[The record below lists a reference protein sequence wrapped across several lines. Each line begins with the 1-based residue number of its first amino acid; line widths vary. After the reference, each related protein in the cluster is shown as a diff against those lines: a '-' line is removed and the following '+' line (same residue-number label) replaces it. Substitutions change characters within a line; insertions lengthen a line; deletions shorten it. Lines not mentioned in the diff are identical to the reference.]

1 MIELGRRDLLCAG
14 AGALLS
20 SCANGKIKLYG
31 SGATLPAHQ
40 YAAWWSAYAVEV
52 PQVEIAYLP
61 IGSGGGIRQLAE
73 KTVDFGATD
82 VELDEAEQKL
92 LGREVVSIPTAII
105 AVAVCYNLGG
115 VEGLRLSR
123 GLCAAIY
130 LGEVTR
136 WDDPTIQKENPS
148 LTLPRLA
155 IAPVFRADG
164 GGSTALFTSRVAA
177 VSPALRDRVGVGR
190 GARFSVGVGARGSDG
205 VVELVSSIPG
215 ALGYVEVVHALRAG
229 LPVAALDDG
238 RGAHVGPTRSAV
250 LEGSDADD
258 ASRRGYPLA
267 SPTYL
272 VTGREWESQAKGA
285 AMAQFSYWALTKGQ
299 RSLDLGAPDDL
310 AETLLPLP
318 PTISARARA
327 EVARLTSGSTRLL
340 AID

>member
-1 MIELGRRDLLCAG
+1 MIDPGRRELLLAG

-20 SCANGKIKLYG
+20 ACARGTIQLYG
-31 SGATLPAHQ
+31 SGATLPVHQ
-40 YAAWWSAYAVEV
+40 YEAWWSAYALEV

-73 KTVDFGATD
+73 GTVDFGATD
-82 VELDEAEQKL
+82 VELDDTERAL
-92 LGREVVSIPTAII
+92 MGREMVSIPTAII

-115 VEGLRLSR
+115 VDGLRLSR
-123 GLCAAIY
+123 GLCASIY
-130 LGEVTR
+130 LGEVQR
-136 WDDPTIQKENPS
+136 WDDPAIRAENPR
-148 LTLPRLA
+148 LDLPSLA

-177 VSPALRDRVGVGR
+177 VSRSLGDRVGVGR

-205 VVELVSSIPG
+205 VVDLVSSVPG

-238 RGAHVGPTRSAV
+238 RGDYVAPTRSAV
-250 LEGSDADD
+250 LQGCDGDGSA
-258 ASRRGYPLA
+258 GYPLA

-272 VTGREWESQAKGA
+272 VAGRDWPSPAKGA

-299 RSLDLGAPDDL
+299 RSLDLGGDGDL
-310 AETLLPLP
+310 AASLLPLP
-318 PTISARARA
+318 PAIAARARA
-327 EVARLTSGSTRLL
+327 EVARFTSGSTHLL

>member
-1 MIELGRRDLLCAG
+1 MRDIGRR
-14 AGALLS
+14 ALLS
-20 SCANGKIKLYG
+20 AGAAVLTSACAGPAVKLYG

-40 YAAWWSAYAVEV
+40 YAAWWAAYAVEV

-73 KTVDFGATD
+73 RTVDFGATD
-82 VELDEAEQKL
+82 VELDDVEREL

-105 AVAVCYNLGG
+105 AVAVCYNLAG
-115 VEGLRLSR
+115 VLGLRLSR

-136 WDDPTIQKENPS
+136 WDDLAIRAENPR
-148 LTLPRLA
+148 LTLPSLA

-177 VSPALRDRVGVGR
+177 VTPALRDRVGVGR

-205 VVELVSSIPG
+205 VVDLVSSIPG
-215 ALGYVEVVHALRAG
+215 GLGYVEVVHALRAG

-238 RGAHVGPTRSAV
+238 HGGYVAPTRSAV
-250 LEGSDADD
+250 LQGCEADD
-258 ASRRGYPLA
+258 ATRRGYPLA

-272 VTGREWESQAKGA
+272 VAGREWASPAKGA

-299 RSLDLGAPDDL
+299 RSLDYGAADDL
-310 AETLLPLP
+310 ASTLLPLP
-318 PTISARARA
+318 PAISARARA
-327 EVARLTSGSTRLL
+327 EVARFTSGSTRLL